1 MNHSDIDTVTRKQAL
16 IDELE
21 TSIKLIKSGLR
32 EIQAID
38 GENDFYHILLLTL
51 ANGFERLMK
60 VIICLYM
67 YERDGVFPTKYP
79 WDKNRN
85 GHNLVFLLN
94 YVAENCFYQKYVEK
108 LPVAKSDID
117 YIKNNPKLA
126 KHVEI
131 LSGFGKAAR
140 YYNLDVIKGCKP
152 ETSSP
157 KEEWIKLEKEIIREN
172 PDWRKEIQNDPNL
185 NLNYKRVN
193 KEIVIIFER
202 FARSLSRLFTIG
214 RLGDYAKQI
223 SGNVYPFLMLMDDSL
238 GENSY

>member
-1 MNHSDIDTVTRKQAL
+1 MNHSDIDIVTRKLAL

-32 EIQAID
+32 EIHTID
-38 GENDFYHILLLTL
+38 GGNDFYHILLLTL

-67 YERDGVFPTKYP
+67 YERDGVFPRKYP

-94 YVAENCFYQKYVEK
+94 YIAENCFYEEYVK
-108 LPVAKSDID
+108 KIPVAKSDID

-140 YYNLDVIKGCKP
+140 YYNLDVIKGGKP

-157 KEEWIKLEKEIIREN
+157 KEEWMKLEEEIIREN
-172 PDWRKEIQNDPNL
+172 PDWQKEIQDDPNL
-185 NLNYKRVN
+185 DLTYKRVN
-193 KEIVIIFER
+193 KEIIIIFER

-214 RLGDYAKQI
+214 RLGGYAKQI
-223 SGNVYPFLMLMDDSL
+223 SGTVYPFLMLMDDSL
-238 GENSY
+238 GENTY